1 MLNLQLAGAV
11 VRAVDVTNFIAKSD
25 ASLEALKTANLLKG
39 LPVNAFIFGQSG
51 TGKKSL
57 AKYILPNAPIVDARR
72 YNELEDTLSSNK
84 TIIISNFDKIPNFD
98 NFKVLVDKYEVR
110 IIALASGLFNTEIID
125 RFFGIKVYLPPLSER
140 KKDIKALT
148 QHFLDEAR
156 QVFDIDENVEI
167 DIDISRVNLEQNA
180 HSVRRYVYM
189 KTQFQSINELELMEL
204 MESFLKEKM
213 GGNSDYRN
221 FLYLYEAPLINAGLE
236 KFKTQL
242 QLSDKLGLN
251 RNTLRKK
258 IAENKEYLNH
268 E

>member
-1 MLNLQLAGAV
+1 MLSQRRV
-11 VRAVDVTNFIAKSD
+11 VVVVQGVGVTNFIATSD

-39 LPVNAFIFGQSG
+39 LPINAFIFGESG

-57 AKYILPNAPIVDARR
+57 ARYILPNAPVVDARQ
-72 YNELEDTLSSNK
+72 YNEMEGALSSNR
-84 TIIISNFDKIPNFD
+84 TLIISNFDKIPNFE
-98 NFKVLVDKYEVR
+98 NFKALMDQHEVR
-110 IIALASGLFNTEIID
+110 ILGLASSQFNSEVID
-125 RFFGIKVYLPPLSER
+125 QFFGIKVSLPSLSER
-140 KKDIKALT
+140 PEDVAVLAES
-148 QHFLDEAR
+148 FLDEASR
-156 QVFDIDENVEI
+156 LLDVHTDIK
-167 DIDISRVNLEQNA
+167 IDISKIDLSHNA
-180 HSVRRYVYM
+180 HSIRRYVYM
-189 KTQFQSINELELMEL
+189 QVQLQDIQEEELMDI
-204 MESFLKEKM
+204 MERFLLSRL

-221 FLYLYEAPLINAGLE
+221 FLYLYEAPLINAGLQ

>member
-1 MLNLQLAGAV
+1 MVQ
-11 VRAVDVTNFIAKSD
+11 AVDATNFIAKSN

-57 AKYILPNAPIVDARR
+57 AKYILPNAPIVDARH
-72 YNELEDTLSSNK
+72 YDELEDTLSSNK

-98 NFKVLVDKYEVR
+98 NFKRLVDKYEVR
-110 IIALASGLFNTEIID
+110 IIALANAIFNSDVID

-140 KKDIKALT
+140 KEDVKALAEY
-148 QHFLDEAR
+148 FLDEAFR
-156 QVFDIDENVEI
+156 VFNIDKKTKINI
-167 DIDISRVNLEQNA
+167 DTSRIALDQNA
-180 HSVRRYVYM
+180 HSIRRHVYM
-189 KTQFQSINELELMEL
+189 KVQFQSIDEIELMDLTEG
-204 MESFLKEKM
+204 FLKEKM

-258 IAENKEYLNH
+258 IAENKEYLRH

>member
-1 MLNLQLAGAV
+1 V
-11 VRAVDVTNFIAKSD
+11 VQAVDVTNFIANSD
-25 ASLEALKTANLLKG
+25 ASLEALKTANLLKS

-57 AKYILPNAPIVDARR
+57 AKYILPNAPIVDAHR
-72 YNELEDTLSSNK
+72 YDELEDTLSSNK
-84 TIIISNFDKIPNFD
+84 TIIISNFDKIPNFE

-110 IIALASGLFNTEIID
+110 IIGLSNSIFNTEVID
-125 RFFGIKVYLPPLSER
+125 KFFGIKVYLPPLSER
-140 KKDIKALT
+140 KKDVKALVEN
-148 QHFLDEAR
+148 FLEEAR
-156 QVFDIDENVEI
+156 KVFDIDEDVN
-167 DIDISRVNLEQNA
+167 IDISRINLDQNA

-189 KTQFQSINELELMEL
+189 KAQFQSINELELMDL
-204 MESFLKEKM
+204 MEGFLKENM

-221 FLYLYEAPLINAGLE
+221 FLYLYEVPLINAGLE

>member
-1 MLNLQLAGAV
+1 M
-11 VRAVDVTNFIAKSD
+11 VRAVDVTKFIATSD

-57 AKYILPNAPIVDARR
+57 AKYILPNAPIVDARL
-72 YNELEDTLSSNK
+72 YAELEDTLSSNK

-98 NFKVLVDKYEVR
+98 NFKTLVDKYEVR
-110 IIALASGLFNTEIID
+110 IIALANTVFNTEVID

-140 KKDIKALT
+140 KKDVKALAKR
-148 QHFLDEAR
+148 FLEEACSL
-156 QVFDIDENVEI
+156 FDIDKDI
-167 DIDISRVNLEQNA
+167 DIDVSRISLDQNA

-189 KTQFQSINELELMEL
+189 KVQFQGINEYELMDL
-204 MESFLKEKM
+204 METYLKEKM

-236 KFKTQL
+236 KFKTQF